1 VAIGTRMVSARFP
14 IALVL
19 IILASLLS
27 ACGSTGPAPV
37 VSREYPAQGASS
49 KRSYGGYYRVRSGDS
64 LYAIAWRVGHDFRSL
79 AAWNGIRPPYTIYP
93 GQRLRL
99 GPSSNGKAEHKRKP
113 APKKEARK
121 KAHTTGVKTA
131 PLYVRKKASG
141 VVKKTKT
148 ASRKKQA
155 SASRLRW
162 QWPTQGSVL
171 QRFSNSD
178 RTRQGIKIVGSF
190 GQPIRAAEAGT
201 IVYSGSGL
209 IGYGKL
215 IIVKHNKN
223 FLSAYGHNRKIL
235 VKEGD
240 QVAKGERIAEMGK
253 SSDGKPVL
261 HFEIRRQGTPVDPV
275 ALLPNRS

>member
-1 VAIGTRMVSARFP
+1 MAISRSMVPARLF

-37 VSREYPAQGASS
+37 VSREYPAQGASP
-49 KRSYGGYYRVRSGDS
+49 KRSYGGYYRVRSGDT
-64 LYAIAWRVGHDFRSL
+64 LYAIAWRVDRDFRSL
-79 AAWNGIRPPYTIYP
+79 AVWNGIRPPYKIYP

-99 GPSSNGKAEHKRKP
+99 GPPSNGKAERKRKP
-113 APKKEARK
+113 APKKVARK
-121 KAHTTGVKTA
+121 KAHTGGAKTT
-131 PLYVRKKASG
+131 PVYGRKEASG
-141 VVKKTKT
+141 VVGKTKT
-148 ASRKKQA
+148 ASRKKRA

-162 QWPTQGSVL
+162 QWPTQGRVL
-171 QRFSNSD
+171 RRFSNSD
-178 RTRQGIKIVGSF
+178 RTRQGIKIAGHF
-190 GQPIRAAEAGT
+190 GQPIHAAEAGT

-209 IGYGKL
+209 IGYGRL
-215 IIVKHNKN
+215 IIVKHNKK

-261 HFEIRRQGTPVDPV
+261 HFEIRRKGTPVDPV

>member
-1 VAIGTRMVSARFP
+1 MVSARFFV
-14 IALVL
+14 ALVL

-37 VSREYPAQGASS
+37 VSREYPAQGASP
-49 KRSYGGYYRVRSGDS
+49 KRSYGGYYRVKSGDS
-64 LYAIAWRVGHDFRSL
+64 LYAIAWRVGRDFRSL

-99 GPSSNGKAEHKRKP
+99 GPSPNGKAESKRKQKP

-131 PLYVRKKASG
+131 PVYARKKAAG

-148 ASRKKQA
+148 ASKKKRA

-162 QWPTQGSVL
+162 QWPTQGRVL

-178 RTRQGIKIVGSF
+178 RTRQGIKIVGRF

-209 IGYGKL
+209 IGYGRL